1 MESKRQ
7 LEEENIFQPEN
18 KRHSRALDDNESK
31 KLDSLLEQASSETPW
46 KKSNVLLFLSKYL
59 LPVFDDAMS
68 FQVTTPDYF
77 EQFQKTFVTQK
88 SIKKAIAV
96 GKCNSNIPLMV
107 ALFSSLY
114 AHNYS
119 DPERLKLF
127 IGEPTAINKIYS
139 FMETYVQKYVDS
151 PKDYCSEFCISLYV
165 MYRIVVDGF
174 PCQEKMSQF
183 LVLLDHFITLPI
195 YPSHTKFLVASIFKK
210 LKLIKGENEKC
221 SEEKIWEEKYS
232 KLNSQFEALI
242 FKNFA
247 FGTFSG
253 YTFVQ
258 MNSSVHELTRPTDH
272 SGWYYFEVALHTYGT
287 IYVGFLAEKA
297 FIDDT
302 TAKEEYSQNYSDMN
316 NSMNRIMVVPHSFFQ
331 PHEKIIRSLPFQG
344 ETTRQDFYKCAP
356 TIKQG
361 TRIGVLLN
369 LSDPKSEI
377 WYYVDGCLIRLPKEK
392 RNSKSKS
399 NLFLID
405 DLHKLRSH
413 VYITLALSAFQQV
426 QVMVTKD
433 QWTNMPTK
441 TPDSDF
447 PLTIDQLNEF
457 YVGPLPQ
464 SAMRNRPCMKKI
476 LRSRVVKIPTMEIL
490 YENFNEKMNA
500 RETIDNEN
508 SVQKLEVKF
517 SQVWHMKYEKND
529 FSVKSFYAKLVYDLY
544 EILNQKPDSFN
555 YATVEERFGDKL
567 DKQLDSSQESVREF
581 WTLITLSFVE
591 NLGLQHA
598 NVDEWKFHNYES
610 VAMWLTWELA
620 NRIVLHEFKPNAIR
634 LNLPHP
640 YNMLLLCSY
649 LARSFLVNYIYEFID
664 RPDTI
669 KSQSQ
674 NCNDFEPIHD
684 PAVVFALFSLNQI
697 IFRSGI
703 NLNLEKYKQIQ
714 RLVYFLQLKSSR
726 INVSIIRF
734 ATLIYKK
741 LSIVIRIL
749 ETKSLQQTTSEDL
762 NSQTIT
768 WKSWTHTNAKNNLS
782 HSNWVFGTFPGW
794 TTYQIVTPINQLVN
808 GQGKYYWEVVLHTV
822 GSIKIGVTDESLV
835 NKKPFNYCQL
845 NASTIGESGNFAIA
859 YNPYE
864 MDYTR
869 KQSKRS
875 YNMFIENA
883 PKIVPGSV
891 IGCLIE
897 INRSNKPHPITWL
910 VDGVPVPISGPEV
923 VNEPNP

>member
-77 EQFQKTFVTQK
+77 EQFQKTFGDNLSYNPLLLNKNFLMHLFGVFSFLYKAQWLNWELAFRLGIHEPKIPIRLPKQRLMIKIINSVIDEVTQK

-476 LRSRVVKIPTMEIL
+476 LRSRVVKI
-490 YENFNEKMNA
+490 
-500 RETIDNEN
+500 R
-508 SVQKLEVKF
+508 
-517 SQVWHMKYEKND
+517 
-529 FSVKSFYAKLVYDLY
+529 
-544 EILNQKPDSFN
+544 
-555 YATVEERFGDKL
+555 
-567 DKQLDSSQESVREF
+567 
-581 WTLITLSFVE
+581 
-591 NLGLQHA
+591 
-598 NVDEWKFHNYES
+598 
-610 VAMWLTWELA
+610 
-620 NRIVLHEFKPNAIR
+620 
-634 LNLPHP
+634 
-640 YNMLLLCSY
+640 
-649 LARSFLVNYIYEFID
+649 
-664 RPDTI
+664 
-669 KSQSQ
+669 
-674 NCNDFEPIHD
+674 
-684 PAVVFALFSLNQI
+684 
-697 IFRSGI
+697 
-703 NLNLEKYKQIQ
+703 
-714 RLVYFLQLKSSR
+714 
-726 INVSIIRF
+726 
-734 ATLIYKK
+734 
-741 LSIVIRIL
+741 
-749 ETKSLQQTTSEDL
+749 
-762 NSQTIT
+762 
-768 WKSWTHTNAKNNLS
+768 
-782 HSNWVFGTFPGW
+782 
-794 TTYQIVTPINQLVN
+794 
-808 GQGKYYWEVVLHTV
+808 
-822 GSIKIGVTDESLV
+822 
-835 NKKPFNYCQL
+835 
-845 NASTIGESGNFAIA
+845 
-859 YNPYE
+859 
-864 MDYTR
+864 
-869 KQSKRS
+869 
-875 YNMFIENA
+875 
-883 PKIVPGSV
+883 
-891 IGCLIE
+891 
-897 INRSNKPHPITWL
+897 
-910 VDGVPVPISGPEV
+910 
-923 VNEPNP
+923 

>member
-1 MESKRQ
+1 
-7 LEEENIFQPEN
+7 
-18 KRHSRALDDNESK
+18 
-31 KLDSLLEQASSETPW
+31 
-46 KKSNVLLFLSKYL
+46 
-59 LPVFDDAMS
+59 
-68 FQVTTPDYF
+68 
-77 EQFQKTFVTQK
+77 
-88 SIKKAIAV
+88 
-96 GKCNSNIPLMV
+96 
-107 ALFSSLY
+107 
-114 AHNYS
+114 
-119 DPERLKLF
+119 
-127 IGEPTAINKIYS
+127 
-139 FMETYVQKYVDS
+139 
-151 PKDYCSEFCISLYV
+151 
-165 MYRIVVDGF
+165 
-174 PCQEKMSQF
+174 
-183 LVLLDHFITLPI
+183 
-195 YPSHTKFLVASIFKK
+195 
-210 LKLIKGENEKC
+210 
-221 SEEKIWEEKYS
+221 
-232 KLNSQFEALI
+232 
-242 FKNFA
+242 
-247 FGTFSG
+247 
-253 YTFVQ
+253 
-258 MNSSVHELTRPTDH
+258 
-272 SGWYYFEVALHTYGT
+272 
-287 IYVGFLAEKA
+287 
-297 FIDDT
+297 
-302 TAKEEYSQNYSDMN
+302 
-316 NSMNRIMVVPHSFFQ
+316 
-331 PHEKIIRSLPFQG
+331 
-344 ETTRQDFYKCAP
+344 
-356 TIKQG
+356 
-361 TRIGVLLN
+361 
-369 LSDPKSEI
+369 
-377 WYYVDGCLIRLPKEK
+377 
-392 RNSKSKS
+392 
-399 NLFLID
+399 
-405 DLHKLRSH
+405 
-413 VYITLALSAFQQV
+413 
-426 QVMVTKD
+426 
-433 QWTNMPTK
+433 
-441 TPDSDF
+441 
-447 PLTIDQLNEF
+447 
-457 YVGPLPQ
+457 
-464 SAMRNRPCMKKI
+464 
-476 LRSRVVKIPTMEIL
+476 MEIL

-649 LARSFLVNYIYEFID
+649 LARSKLVYNCRTKRANLSLMIAALSNLYENNTEDYNNFFSSTISKMDDSVADNNNPIKLIIGFLVNYIYEFID

-910 VDGVPVPISGPEV
+910 VDGVPVPISGQKIKIK
-923 VNEPNP
+923 